1 MLNETLVEYILLACV
16 LLAIFLPSLS
26 GRIAMPVLQVL
37 ARWIRWFLFAALFAF
52 VLHLTE
58 WSTRPDWVHFVF
70 GGLLWF
76 LLETGLTGSPSRRSV
91 PVNFLC
97 FRASVST
104 WMVMNGRPTSN

>member
-58 WSTRPDWVHFVF
+58 WSTRRTGYRRFRWTAVVPARDW
-70 GGLLWF
+70 L
-76 LLETGLTGSPSRRSV
+76 
-91 PVNFLC
+91 
-97 FRASVST
+97 
-104 WMVMNGRPTSN
+104 